1 MIDERNFFD
10 QLVINN
16 LRTYD
21 NIQKIATGQ
30 GDDCKTG
37 CLLDYPYFQNYYK
50 MIDLSKQET
59 LDADP
64 KAMRQINFTANL
76 DWPGITTMF
85 FIIVEEKETFL
96 DFSQETVKVL

>member
-1 MIDERNFFD
+1 
-10 QLVINN
+10 
-16 LRTYD
+16 
-21 NIQKIATGQ
+21 
-30 GDDCKTG
+30 
-37 CLLDYPYFQNYYK
+37 

-85 FIIVEEKETFL
+85 FIIEEEKETFL
-96 DFSQETVKVL
+96 DFSQETIKVL